1 MFSSRLLSILKHHAA
16 EWRNLILV
24 ISWSSLDFGSP
35 SWIES
40 IHTTRE
46 DGLRNL
52 RRVWSDFPLSMT
64 KHPLSQKKKPSL
76 PLSHQITIHLLK
88 HSRVVINRG
97 WQLPQWNHYKKQP
110 RANLYVKEKY
120 KQINQR
126 GKKQSRKSGQ
136 NVIKKFKIY
145 SIACDFKSHDKW
157 FFHFLVS
164 ENPCRFRGQYQE
176 RAHNPTPA
184 PKTVYC
190 ELWAIHCQENN

>member
-24 ISWSSLDFGSP
+24 ISWSSLDLGSP

-52 RRVWSDFPLSMT
+52 RRVWSDLPLSLT

-136 NVIKKFKIY
+136 NVIKNLKFIPLPVISKAMIN
-145 SIACDFKSHDKW
+145 DF
-157 FFHFLVS
+157 FIF
-164 ENPCRFRGQYQE
+164 
-176 RAHNPTPA
+176 
-184 PKTVYC
+184 
-190 ELWAIHCQENN
+190 